1 MSEPAA
7 VEGDFTER
15 QSYPFMVGLYLAVN
29 AIADA
34 YLLVDGPDCAH
45 MKTQYIQGN
54 HDWLS
59 TLTDIS
65 GLHRVSNTALH
76 PFHMAGSREDELV
89 DKLTRIASFKDA
101 GVVLV
106 SPMPMAAITGVDYD
120 RLARIVD
127 EKASQ
132 CPVAHI
138 PGRSL
143 SGDWLSGYGL
153 ALSTIAKTMDLSE
166 ARPHPERVALV
177 GYLMDRNEGD
187 HQANLRDLATLL
199 SGLGLEL
206 CSTWLS
212 GGPYDDLKNVREA
225 GLIISLPYG
234 RRASRILSKRLDV
247 PLLETALPF
256 GLDGTTQWVRAV
268 ASATNRNDRGEE
280 VIDAGLLRATPPLQ
294 WVVPAVFL
302 HRTVS
307 FIGDPHLLE
316 GFLSLTAELGCR
328 HGPMVVTAGAGH
340 SPALDRQQNE
350 LSIVFQPTRTKLM
363 EHLEPLRRNSVDLIV
378 TNSSGCSLIGGSTPV
393 LEFGFP
399 SYFTHALYQRPFLGF
414 DGALAFID
422 SMANALRT
430 IDLLRL
436 ARDREQPPTIDK
448 DRSHHIR

>member
-1 MSEPAA
+1 MSEPTAD
-7 VEGDFTER
+7 VEDFTER
-15 QSYPFMVGLYLAVN
+15 QNYPFMVGLYLAVN

-45 MKTQYIQGN
+45 MKTQYVQGN

-59 TLTDIS
+59 ALTDIS

-89 DKLTRIASFKDA
+89 DKLTRIASFENA
-101 GVVLV
+101 GVVMV

-120 RLARIVD
+120 RLARMG
-127 EKASQ
+127 EKKAGR
-132 CPVAHI
+132 CPVVHV

-153 ALSTIAKTMDLSE
+153 ALSTLAKSVDLSG
-166 ARPHPERVALV
+166 AKAHPDKVALV

-187 HQANLRDLATLL
+187 HQANLRDLGKLL

-212 GGPYDDLKNVREA
+212 GGTYEDLRNVRDA
-225 GLIISLPYG
+225 SLIISLPYG
-234 RRASRILSKRLDV
+234 RRAAKIISKRLDV
-247 PLLETALPF
+247 PLVETALPF
-256 GLDGTTQWVRAV
+256 GLDGTAQWVRAV
-268 ASATNRNDRGEE
+268 ASAMNKNELAEE

-340 SPALDRQQNE
+340 APALDKRRQE
-350 LSIVFQPTRTKLM
+350 LSLVFQPTRTKLM

-393 LEFGFP
+393 VEFGFP

-430 IDLLRL
+430 IDLLRMS
-436 ARDREQPPTIDK
+436 RDREQQVPTDK
-448 DRSHHIR
+448 DHSRHMR